1 MKIEIERRSAVE
13 QVADG
18 LRANMLDGSL
28 PPGTRLRELELAE
41 TLGVARSTVREALI
55 MLRNERMVSRRSEGR
70 GWEVRR
76 LSAGEIDDIFKARIA
91 LETAAINAA
100 RGAGPE
106 AVAPL
111 RRSVDELA
119 ATMKSDDK
127 LAILDADFQCHLAL
141 IRLLDSQRLVDMY
154 AELLVDLR
162 LSLANVERP
171 SDWPRELKN
180 HRRFIRLL
188 ERGEFDE
195 ADEVLAR
202 RLEHVRSSLSQLLA
216 PDERM
221 A

>member
-18 LRANMLDGSL
+18 LRKNMLDGSL

-41 TLGVARSTVREALI
+41 TLQVARSTVREALI

-76 LSAGEIDDIFKARIA
+76 LAADEIDDLFKARLA

-100 RGAGPE
+100 RRAGPD

-111 RRSVDELA
+111 RRSVDALA
-119 ATMKSDDK
+119 STMKSDDK
-127 LAILDADFQCHLAL
+127 LAILDADFECHLAL
-141 IRLLDSQRLVDMY
+141 IRILDSQRLVDMY
-154 AELLVDLR
+154 GELLTDLR
-162 LSLANVERP
+162 LSLANVETP

-180 HRRFIRLL
+180 HRRFVRLL
-188 ERGEFDE
+188 ERAEFDE
-195 ADEVLAR
+195 ADRVLTR
-202 RLEHVRSSLSQLLA
+202 RLEHVRSALSQLLA